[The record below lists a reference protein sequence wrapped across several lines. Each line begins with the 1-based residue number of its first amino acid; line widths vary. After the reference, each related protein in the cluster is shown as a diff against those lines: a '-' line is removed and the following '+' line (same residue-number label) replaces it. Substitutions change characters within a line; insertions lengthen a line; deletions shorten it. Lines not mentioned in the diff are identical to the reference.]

1 MSQRIR
7 AYIITLNNYTE
18 DEITSLKKA
27 CENPNVLLAS
37 VGKEVGESGTPHL
50 QGFMRMKNG
59 KTFSAMK
66 KFLGSNRWHFEQA
79 YGSDYDA
86 WIYTRKDGDIL
97 IDKGEHPVEGE
108 KMDSKWGI
116 INRLICDG
124 ADLLTILE
132 RYPDTIRQI
141 GQLKQLIY
149 EHSHTAQK
157 SEWRDLDVTYIYG
170 DSGTGKTRHVMD
182 SYGYDKVY
190 RVTDK
195 KNPFDGYQGQEII
208 VFEEFRSSFMLD
220 EMLNYL
226 DGYPIQLPC
235 RYANKYA
242 GWTKVYII
250 TNIDVN
256 EQYQRVQE
264 NHFES
269 FNAFLRR
276 INRVWEF
283 RFDEDLEV
291 IADEHPVEGYRLSE
305 NKRVLW

>member
-1 MSQRIR
+1 M
-7 AYIITLNNYTE
+7 
-18 DEITSLKKA
+18 
-27 CENPNVLLAS
+27 
-37 VGKEVGESGTPHL
+37 
-50 QGFMRMKNG
+50 
-59 KTFSAMK
+59 
-66 KFLGSNRWHFEQA
+66 
-79 YGSDYDA
+79 GSDWDA
-86 WIYTRKDGDIL
+86 WSYTRKDGDI
-97 IDKGEHPVEGE
+97 ICEKGAHPVEGE

-116 INRLICDG
+116 INRLIADG

-141 GQLKQLIY
+141 GQLKQLLY

-157 SEWRDLDVTYIYG
+157 SEWRDLEVTYIYG

-242 GWTKVYII
+242 GWNKVYII
-250 TNIDVN
+250 TNIDLS
-256 EQYQRVQE
+256 EQYPRVQE

-269 FNAFLRR
+269 YNALLRR
-276 INRVWEF
+276 INHVWQFEG
-283 RFDEDLEV
+283 DSECTLKY
-291 IADEHPVEGYRLSE
+291 EHPVKGYRLAE
-305 NKRVLW
+305 NKRVSW